1 MATRAPFLKT
11 RYSGY
16 LHRQVPQEDTELT
29 HVGPETPCGEY
40 MRRFWNPICFSD
52 ELKDLPQRVKIL
64 GEDLVV
70 FRDGSGA
77 VGLLELHCPHRG
89 TSLEF
94 GLVGKE
100 GIRCCYHGWLFGVDG
115 AILETPGEP
124 ADSTLKD
131 RLFHGAYPVHEAHG
145 LVFAYMGPPAEQPA
159 FPVYDS
165 LIRPGYRVIPGRKYF
180 YPCNWMQI
188 QDNTMDPTHTAFLH
202 TIVSGA
208 MFTEEFGVLPELDY
222 LETPIGMIYVA
233 TRRVGD
239 NVWARMVET
248 VLPNLQQVAPIWENG
263 RQERAFSGPMMSRW
277 LVPMDDTNTM
287 FIELRH
293 VSETDGEE
301 TPGWWADRE
310 QMLPGQIAAD
320 SYEEG
325 QRRPGDFEAQ
335 VSQRPIALHAL
346 EHLSETDRGVSM
358 FRRLM
363 RRGIRAVRA
372 PDLLQQHGHAHAAGG
387 DRGAGQEN
395 DARRRSSAR
404 QELSQRP
411 AADDGRR
418 VERRHRECGSDC
430 SAARARR
437 WAGRRATAGSIPTTS
452 TISAR
457 PRRSGFTVCF

>member
-1 MATRAPFLKT
+1 MATRAPFLKA

-52 ELKDLPQRVKIL
+52 ELTDLPKRIRIL

-77 VGLLELHCPHRG
+77 IGVLELHCPHRG

-94 GLVGKE
+94 GLIGEK

-115 AILETPGEP
+115 TILETPGEP

-131 RLFHGAYPVHEAHG
+131 RLFHGAYPIHEAHG
-145 LVFAYMGPPAEQPA
+145 LVFAYMGPPAEQPP
-159 FPVYDS
+159 FPIYDS
-165 LIRPGYRVIPGRKYF
+165 LIRPGYRVSPGQKYF
-180 YPCNWMQI
+180 YPCNWLQI

-263 RQERAFSGPMMSRW
+263 RQERQFSGPMMSRW
-277 LVPMDDTNTM
+277 LVPVDDTNTM

-293 VSETDGEE
+293 VSETDGE
-301 TPGWWADRE
+301 TPAWWADRA

-325 QRRPGDFEAQ
+325 QRRPGDYEAQ
-335 VSQRPIALHAL
+335 VSQRSIAIHGL
-346 EHLSETDRGVSM
+346 EHLSETDRGVSL
-358 FRRLM
+358 FRQLM
-363 RRGIRAVRA
+363 RRGIRAVRGGKD
-372 PDLLQQHGHAHAAGG
+372 PAGVFRDG
-387 DRGAGQEN
+387 GAVIPTFCN
-395 DARRRSSAR
+395 NTVMHMP
-404 QELSQRP
+404 P
-411 AADDGRR
+411 AATEAKDKKMMRDAGLRLAK
-418 VERRHRECGSDC
+418 DYLNAPPLKM
-430 SAARARR
+430 AAE
-437 WAGRRATAGSIPTTS
+437 
-452 TISAR
+452 
-457 PRRSGFTVCF
+457 